1 MTKTLPAVTP
11 YPFEDWEM
19 SFVLNF
25 GFGTFVF
32 ISNFVLRISNFTEN
46 KKTKCDIDSSS
57 QLFK

>member
-11 YPFEDWEM
+11 YPFETWEM

-32 ISNFVLRISNFTEN
+32 VSNFVLRISNFAEN
-46 KKTKCDIDSSS
+46 KISKI
-57 QLFK
+57 